1 MAGNL
6 TFDQLKKMVAAGDI
20 DTVLA
25 AAVSTVSI
33 SPPTT
38 DFFSWSKVRLPAI

>member
-25 AAVSTVSI
+25 AAV
-33 SPPTT
+33 
-38 DFFSWSKVRLPAI
+38 DMQGG